1 MFSQFDTLIIC
12 YKTGCDIMKQLEVFI
27 SVDLYAWSVRFLNSF
42 LIQKLELYMK
52 TY

>member
-1 MFSQFDTLIIC
+1 
-12 YKTGCDIMKQLEVFI
+12 MKQLEVFI

-52 TY
+52 TF